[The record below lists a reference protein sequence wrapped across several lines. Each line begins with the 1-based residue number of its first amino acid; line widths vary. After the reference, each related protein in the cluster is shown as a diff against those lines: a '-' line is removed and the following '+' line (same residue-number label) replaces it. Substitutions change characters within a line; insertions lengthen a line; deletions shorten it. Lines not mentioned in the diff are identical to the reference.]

1 MGTGGEARESG
12 SCGKTVFPE
21 DKPFSCC
28 VQVCELGEQLEQ
40 EKARCED
47 LLRQDRH
54 SVNQYFHS
62 LEVVLAKKRRACL
75 DALDKA
81 GAEACRAYDPLIHK
95 VKELQVRVLIFKLYV
110 CFLSRILA
118 ERWTT

>member
-1 MGTGGEARESG
+1 MWQLWK
-12 SCGKTVFPE
+12 KTVFPE
-21 DKPFSCC
+21 NKPFSCC

-54 SVNQYFHS
+54 NVNQYFHS
-62 LEVVLAKKRRACL
+62 LEVVLARKRRACL

-81 GAEACRAYDPLIHK
+81 GVEVCGAYDPLIHK
-95 VKELQVRVLIFKLYV
+95 VKELQVCVIVFKLYM
-110 CFLSRILA
+110 CFLSCILA
-118 ERWTT
+118 EVCC